1 MSLMSHSIQGSVLP
15 NYIALIICNYG
26 GKDWSVV
33 VPQGEIP
40 NKRDV
45 ILGHAPNEGLLHSD
59 PPACIMELCQV
70 TAICVI
76 TQLFDFFIACLTD
89 TVAPVVVV
97 GCQQNSH

>member
-1 MSLMSHSIQGSVLP
+1 MGEKIEVSLCLKEKFQTKG
-15 NYIALIICNYG
+15 
-26 GKDWSVV
+26 
-33 VPQGEIP
+33 
-40 NKRDV
+40 DV

-89 TVAPVVVV
+89 TVAPVVVG